1 VANRTFYLS
10 SDNPQEVKNLGIY
23 YKRSVLVAMQEFGTT
38 WEVKFT
44 QKKPPKSLQQCR
56 GWHRILGLICDL
68 LNENKVDNKIWE
80 LNHVKHYV
88 KHAIQFGDFMNG
100 VFIPRSFANASK
112 DEAAEVIVHTQMFA
126 IEQLGMN
133 ASEVE
138 LLNDDE
144 QAFEKYYDKYK

>member
-1 VANRTFYLS
+1 MDKQPFYYPEQKKELSTFINGHVKLLANDFKKTFIITI
-10 SDNPQEVKNLGIY
+10 QE
-23 YKRSVLVAMQEFGTT
+23 
-38 WEVKFT
+38 
-44 QKKPPKSLQQCR
+44 KKPPKSLQQCR
-56 GWHRILGLICDL
+56 GWHRILGLIRDL

-126 IEQLGMN
+126 IEQLGMD

-138 LLNDDE
+138 LLNEDE